1 MKRNPPAVQQRS
13 ATPLRKERTI
23 RFSEIPPGQV
33 AEAAAFLGGLPGLE
47 IRFGAQPLCLEL
59 AYDLL
64 DYSLEDL
71 ENTLIDKGF
80 HLDSTLLTKM
90 MRALFYYV
98 EETEMHNLEA
108 PEHLLKKPQNEA
120 YVQAWERHSHG
131 DHDDTPP
138 EWREYK

>member
-1 MKRNPPAVQQRS
+1 MKRNSPTASPRS
-13 ATPLRKERTI
+13 VAPLRKERTV

-47 IRFGAQPLCLEL
+47 VALGEQPFCLDL

-98 EETEMHNLEA
+98 EETELHNLGA
-108 PEHLLKKPQNEA
+108 PERLLKKPQNEA
-120 YVQAWERHSHG
+120 YVQAWEQRLHG